1 MVRKGEVGQ
10 LGAEGTRHRPRA
22 VFSSNIHCLGGEQG
36 RREGLSSS
44 VQDLAAKSVAV
55 KPDLS
60 TIKGTCGNL
69 LPAKNES
76 SGRPVWSLKR
86 QLKDT
91 TQS

>member
-1 MVRKGEVGQ
+1 MVG
-10 LGAEGTRHRPRA
+10 GARGGGWGLRARGTGP
-22 VFSSNIHCLGGEQG
+22 VLFFSSNIHCLGGEQG

-69 LPAKNES
+69 LPAKSES
-76 SGRPVWSLKR
+76 SGKPVWPLK
-86 QLKDT
+86 
-91 TQS
+91 QS

>member
-36 RREGLSSS
+36 QREGLSSS

-55 KPDLS
+55 SLICPQSKARVEIYSQQRVSPQGS
-60 TIKGTCGNL
+60 QCGL
-69 LPAKNES
+69 
-76 SGRPVWSLKR
+76 
-86 QLKDT
+86 
-91 TQS
+91 

>member
-1 MVRKGEVGQ
+1 MRKGEGGW
-10 LGAEGTRHRPRA
+10 LGAEGTSHGSRA

-44 VQDLAAKSVAV
+44 IQDLAAKSVAV

-69 LPAKNES
+69 LPAKSES
-76 SGRPVWSLKR
+76 SGKPVWPLKCR
-86 QLKDT
+86 LKDT

>member
-1 MVRKGEVGQ
+1 MVGVGGRGEAG
-10 LGAEGTRHRPRA
+10 GTRHRSRA

-69 LPAKNES
+69 LPAKS
-76 SGRPVWSLKR
+76 PQGSQCGL
-86 QLKDT
+86 
-91 TQS
+91 